1 MPFETNVKCTDTQWE
16 LTKSYDPLKVHEK
29 YIDIYIYIFYTEDIL
44 RQMDANA
51 ENKHTDK
58 INKSR

>member
-29 YIDIYIYIFYTEDIL
+29 YIDIYIYILYRGHLKTNG
-44 RQMDANA
+44 RKCRKQT
-51 ENKHTDK
+51 H
-58 INKSR
+58 